1 MKSILQ
7 ELYDG
12 SIYPDELIISK
23 DPEYWPLNKK
33 ISGMMDMW
41 RNKLSKDEFTEL
53 EALMDLRSQVD
64 SLHAE
69 ASFLYGF
76 KLATWIMIEVMTG
89 KGELVRNEN

>member
-12 SIYPDELIISK
+12 SICPDELIISK

-69 ASFLYGF
+69 ASFLYSF

>member
-12 SIYPDELIISK
+12 SIYPDELIISR

-53 EALMDLRSQVD
+53 EALMD
-64 SLHAE
+64 
-69 ASFLYGF
+69 
-76 KLATWIMIEVMTG
+76 
-89 KGELVRNEN
+89 